1 MKQLGFVKV
10 SVQGSHTPSVPG
22 AGGQLLV
29 LGRVVT
35 PGEDRDQPPPPTP
48 TTAALLVCYSE
59 TCPSTVKFLI
69 YFGNPLPN

>member
-22 AGGQLLV
+22 AGGHPLV

-35 PGEDRDQPPPPTP
+35 PGGDWDQPASPTP
-48 TTAALLVCYSE
+48 TTAALIMRYSE
-59 TCPSTVKFLI
+59 TCPSVVKFLI